1 LRRGGREDRRSP
13 NGLGSAK
20 SRVAEARLRAM
31 FEQSP
36 LAIGVFAVDGSRLL
50 TNPAWRAL
58 WNLQSDET
66 SASANVFEDAR
77 LRAAGLLPYVEESV
91 GGAVVTTPPLLHD
104 PARTGGQGRARWLK
118 GFAYPLKDEAGRVLE
133 LALVLEDLTER
144 NPPEDLRGEGAERFR
159 ALVQNSSDVIT
170 LLEVDGTI
178 LYESP
183 SVERVLG
190 YRPEELLGENAFA
203 HVHPEDLERVVGAL
217 AEGLS
222 DPDLQPSVEY
232 RFRHKDGSWRW
243 LESVG
248 TNLLEDP
255 NVGELVVNSRD
266 VTERKLVE
274 GRLREVETRYRVL
287 VEQVPA
293 VTYIQQVGEPSRTT
307 YVSPQNEAMLGYTP
321 EECLSDPDHW
331 VKILHPEDRERVL
344 AEDKRSN
351 EVGKPFASEYRQFA
365 KDGSMV
371 WIRDEATLVRDGEGN
386 PSYWLGVQV
395 DITELKGTEEELR
408 RSEEHFRSLV
418 QNASDAITVL
428 RADGT
433 VRYVSPPIERVLGYP
448 PEERV
453 DRSVLEL
460 LHPDDLPRAKEAFAE
475 ALRSPGV
482 TLTAEV
488 RMRHR
493 DGSWRHVE
501 VAGTNLLD
509 DPSVRGFVL
518 NWRDITERKRTEEAL
533 REAEARYRTLVEQI
547 PAVTYIDRPDNSSV
561 YTSPQIE
568 AMLGYTT
575 EEWLPTEMWAKRLH
589 PDDREWVLA
598 ADERSKANGEPF
610 SEEYRMLA
618 KDGSVVWIR
627 DEATVVRDEGGRP
640 LLWQG
645 VWLNITERKAL
656 EERLAHQAFRDALTG
671 LANRALFASRLGHAV
686 ARLERR
692 EEAVAVLYVDLD
704 NFKYVNDSFGHE
716 AGDRLLVAAAERLRA
731 CVRPEDTVARFGGDE
746 FAVLLEG
753 VADPANATE
762 VAGRILRV
770 LSDPFRLWGAR
781 EVFTS
786 ASVGVALAAT
796 PEGRPQDLLRNADL
810 ALYEAKKKGKAG
822 YEVFDAGIGAEFSHR
837 VELEGALRG
846 ALRRGEFAV
855 RYQPEVSAK
864 TGQIVS
870 MEALV
875 RWEHPHRGV
884 LGPKDFLD
892 VAEETG
898 LIVPIGEWVLKEAC
912 RQGRVWQERH
922 ADRPAPR
929 VSVNVSARQ
938 FSQAD
943 LVEKVAE
950 ALEESRL
957 GAGNLSLEIAEGA
970 LIGDE
975 EAAARKLRAL
985 KDLGVRV
992 EADDFGGVYSSLP
1005 QLRRL
1010 PLDLLK
1016 LDGSLVTGLGKEL
1029 GGEAVAAAMIDLA
1042 HALGYAVTAE
1052 GVETADQLARL
1063 RRLGC
1068 DRVQGYHF
1076 SGPVTG
1082 EEASALLDADT
1093 PPIQR
1098 S

>member
-1 LRRGGREDRRSP
+1 
-13 NGLGSAK
+13 
-20 SRVAEARLRAM
+20 
-31 FEQSP
+31 
-36 LAIGVFAVDGSRLL
+36 
-50 TNPAWRAL
+50 
-58 WNLQSDET
+58 
-66 SASANVFEDAR
+66 
-77 LRAAGLLPYVEESV
+77 
-91 GGAVVTTPPLLHD
+91 
-104 PARTGGQGRARWLK
+104 
-118 GFAYPLKDEAGRVLE
+118 
-133 LALVLEDLTER
+133 
-144 NPPEDLRGEGAERFR
+144 
-159 ALVQNSSDVIT
+159 
-170 LLEVDGTI
+170 
-178 LYESP
+178 
-183 SVERVLG
+183 
-190 YRPEELLGENAFA
+190 
-203 HVHPEDLERVVGAL
+203 
-217 AEGLS
+217 
-222 DPDLQPSVEY
+222 
-232 RFRHKDGSWRW
+232 
-243 LESVG
+243 
-248 TNLLEDP
+248 
-255 NVGELVVNSRD
+255 
-266 VTERKLVE
+266 
-274 GRLREVETRYRVL
+274 
-287 VEQVPA
+287 
-293 VTYIQQVGEPSRTT
+293 
-307 YVSPQNEAMLGYTP
+307 
-321 EECLSDPDHW
+321 
-331 VKILHPEDRERVL
+331 
-344 AEDKRSN
+344 
-351 EVGKPFASEYRQFA
+351 
-365 KDGSMV
+365 
-371 WIRDEATLVRDGEGN
+371 
-386 PSYWLGVQV
+386 
-395 DITELKGTEEELR
+395 
-408 RSEEHFRSLV
+408 V

-428 RADGT
+428 SADGT
-433 VRYVSPPIERVLGYP
+433 VRYVSPAIEKVLGYLP
-448 PEERV
+448 QERV
-453 DRSVLEL
+453 GRSGFEL
-460 LHPDDLPRAKEAFAE
+460 LHPGDLSRAKVAFAE

-547 PAVTYIDRPDNSSV
+547 PAVTYIDPVDDPDTSL

-568 AMLGYTT
+568 EMLGYTP
-575 EEWLPTEMWAKRLH
+575 EEWQNEKLWPKRLH
-589 PDDREWVLA
+589 PDDRERVLA
-598 ADERSKANGEPF
+598 ADERFESGGGEPF
-610 SEEYRMLA
+610 REEYRLRA
-618 KDGSVVWIR
+618 KDGSVVWVR
-627 DEATVVRDEGGRP
+627 EEAVLVEDEAGKP
-640 LLWQG
+640 LYWQG
-645 VWLNITERKAL
+645 VIFDITERKRA
-656 EERLAHQAFRDALTG
+656 EQRLTHQAFRDALTG
-671 LANRALFASRLGHAV
+671 LTNRALFANRLEHAV
-686 ARLERR
+686 ARLGRR

-704 NFKYVNDSFGHE
+704 NFKYVNDSLGHE
-716 AGDRLLVAAAERLRA
+716 AGDRLLVSVAERLRA

-753 VADPANATE
+753 VADPADPTE
-762 VAGRILRV
+762 VAERILRV

-786 ASVGVALAAT
+786 ASIGVALAAT
-796 PEGRPQDLLRNADL
+796 AEGRPQDLLRNADL
-810 ALYEAKKKGKAG
+810 ALYEVKRKGKAG
-822 YEVFDAGIGAEFSHR
+822 YEVFDSGMGARFSHH

-938 FSQAD
+938 FLQAD

-992 EADDFGGVYSSLP
+992 EADDFGGAYSSLP

-1093 PPIQR
+1093 PLIQR
-1098 S
+1098 SQQ

>member
-1 LRRGGREDRRSP
+1 MSVLRRGSREDRRSP
-13 NGLGSAK
+13 KGLGSAK
-20 SRVAEARLRAM
+20 SRVAEARLRAI

-50 TNPAWRAL
+50 TNSAWGAL

-66 SASANVFEDAR
+66 SESANVFEDVR
-77 LRAAGLLPYVEESV
+77 LRAAGLLPYFEEGV

-133 LALVLEDLTER
+133 SALVLEDLTER
-144 NPPEDLRGEGAERFR
+144 NPPEDLRGEDAERFR

-203 HVHPEDLERVVGAL
+203 HVHPEDLERVVGAF

-222 DPDLQPSVEY
+222 DPDLQPSAEY

-243 LESVG
+243 LESVC

-274 GRLREVETRYRVL
+274 GRLRELET
-287 VEQVPA
+287 
-293 VTYIQQVGEPSRTT
+293 
-307 YVSPQNEAMLGYTP
+307 
-321 EECLSDPDHW
+321 
-331 VKILHPEDRERVL
+331 
-344 AEDKRSN
+344 
-351 EVGKPFASEYRQFA
+351 
-365 KDGSMV
+365 
-371 WIRDEATLVRDGEGN
+371 
-386 PSYWLGVQV
+386 
-395 DITELKGTEEELR
+395 
-408 RSEEHFRSLV
+408 
-418 QNASDAITVL
+418 
-428 RADGT
+428 
-433 VRYVSPPIERVLGYP
+433 
-448 PEERV
+448 
-453 DRSVLEL
+453 
-460 LHPDDLPRAKEAFAE
+460 
-475 ALRSPGV
+475 
-482 TLTAEV
+482 
-488 RMRHR
+488 
-493 DGSWRHVE
+493 
-501 VAGTNLLD
+501 
-509 DPSVRGFVL
+509 
-518 NWRDITERKRTEEAL
+518 
-533 REAEARYRTLVEQI
+533 RYRTLVEQI

-598 ADERSKANGEPF
+598 ADERSKANGEAF

-640 LLWQG
+640 LFWQG
-645 VWLNITERKAL
+645 VWLNITERKVL
-656 EERLAHQAFRDALTG
+656 EERLFYQAFRDALTG

-770 LSDPFRLWGAR
+770 LSDPFRLGGR

-786 ASVGVALAAT
+786 ASVGVALGAT
-796 PEGRPQDLLRNADL
+796 AEDRPQDLLRNADL
-810 ALYEAKKKGKAG
+810 ALYEAKRKGKAG
-822 YEVFDAGIGAEFSHR
+822 YKVFDVDMGAEFSHR
-837 VELEGALRG
+837 VELEDALRG

-875 RWEHPHRGV
+875 RWDHPRRGV

-912 RQGRVWQERH
+912 RQGRAWQERH

-943 LVEKVAE
+943 LVEKVVE
-950 ALEESRL
+950 ALEESAL
-957 GAGNLSLEIAEGA
+957 EAGNLSLEITEGA
-970 LIGDE
+970 LMGDE
-975 EAAARKLRAL
+975 KAAARKLRAL

-992 EADDFGGVYSSLP
+992 EADDFGGANSSLP

-1016 LDGSLVTGLGKEL
+1016 LDGSLVTGLDNEP
-1029 GGEAVAAAMIDLA
+1029 GGEAVAAAIIDLA

-1068 DRVQGYHF
+1068 DRAQGYHF